1 MLRLLHI
8 SGKKQKSAQA
18 MQNSAFQK
26 MPEQTRAGRGTDN
39 EKVKEKLP
47 TYNKS
52 SFLWGQSKYGPAFI
66 TDITE

>member
-1 MLRLLHI
+1 
-8 SGKKQKSAQA
+8 

-39 EKVKEKLP
+39 EKVKEKLS